1 LTTGQAFEAMQLFH
15 AQFNEREPTDQRLA
29 IELLLAWT
37 EIEADGITSDLA
49 QWSDWEAAVE
59 AARERRP

>member
-1 LTTGQAFEAMQLFH
+1 MQLFH

-59 AARERRP
+59 AARERHP